1 MLAVVR
7 RRSLISFLPLSHD
20 RIEALVEASEG
31 LVSGPRLR
39 TSRATWERGRR
50 DIIFLMSENVYPDRS
65 HLPTSPG
72 VYIFKGSEGTVLYV
86 GKAKDIRSRV
96 ASYFSRSGDGRPKI
110 AELRGRIRQIDF
122 IATRTETEALILEA
136 NLIKRH
142 RPRFNAS
149 LRDDKSYPYIVVTLG
164 DEYPRVFATRSSHDP
179 RHRYFGP
186 FPSAGSV
193 HATLDVLNKTFPFR
207 KCRGPEP
214 GRRSGVPCL
223 NYHIG
228 RSVAPCI
235 GAVTK
240 EEYDAIIADVI
251 AFLEGRVDGL
261 IWERKAA
268 MRDAAQDMDF
278 ERAAKLR
285 DEISAL
291 QHVRDRQ
298 RATIAS
304 EDSFDAVGVHAEDES
319 ACVQI
324 FAVRDGQIVNRD
336 SFLLDNYGEAS
347 AESVA
352 LSFVPQ
358 YYDAAAVP
366 REVLVQA
373 EGPEEE
379 LATLAEYLSGLRST
393 RVEVRRPVRGDKRRI
408 LEMAIRNAA
417 LGLEHERALE
427 EARRNKVASTLDAL
441 REDLALPK
449 LPVRIEC
456 YDISNTMGTNSVAS
470 MVVFQGGRPAK
481 EEYRRFRIR
490 SVEGADDP
498 ASMAEVIRR
507 RLERLK
513 RGDEAFLPAP
523 DLILLDGGK
532 GQLSAVA
539 PVFQEFRVGEDLP
552 DIPLRSLAKRDE
564 EIFEPGRPEPVILER
579 NSPELHLLQRVRDE
593 AHRFANTYHRTVRT
607 KAMTASVLDELPGVG
622 PTRKK
627 RILDHFGTPEAF
639 LNASLEELETVP
651 GLPGRVAREVHARLH
666 R

>member
-1 MLAVVR
+1 
-7 RRSLISFLPLSHD
+7 
-20 RIEALVEASEG
+20 
-31 LVSGPRLR
+31 
-39 TSRATWERGRR
+39 
-50 DIIFLMSENVYPDRS
+50 MSENGYPDRS

-72 VYIFKGSEGTVLYV
+72 VYVFRDAGGTVLYV
-86 GKAKDIRSRV
+86 GKAKNIRSRV
-96 ASYFSRSGDGRPKI
+96 ASYFTRSGDGRPKI
-110 AELRGRIRQIDF
+110 GELRERVKQIDF
-122 IATRTETEALILEA
+122 IATSSETEALVLEA

-149 LRDDKSYPYIVVTLG
+149 LRDDKSYPYIVVTTG
-164 DEYPRVFATRSSHDP
+164 DEYPRVFATRSAHDP

-240 EEYDAIIADVI
+240 EEYDGIISDDI
-251 AFLEGRVDGL
+251 AFLEGRVDVL
-261 IWERKAA
+261 IRDREVRMREAA
-268 MRDAAQDMDF
+268 AGMDF

-285 DEISAL
+285 DEVNAL

-304 EDSFDAVGVHAEDES
+304 EDSFDAVGAYAEGEA
-319 ACVQI
+319 ACVQV

-336 SFLLDNYGEAS
+336 SFLLDNYGEQS
-347 AESVA
+347 AARVA

-358 YYDAAAVP
+358 YYGTATVP

-373 EGPEEE
+373 DEPEE
-379 LATLAEYLSGLRST
+379 LQTLSEHLSGLRGT
-393 RVEVRRPVRGDKRRI
+393 RVEVRRPQRGDKRRI
-408 LEMAIRNAA
+408 LEMAERNAE
-417 LGLEHERALE
+417 LGLEHERALD
-427 EARRNKVASTLDAL
+427 EARRNKVASTLDGL

-481 EEYRRFRIR
+481 SEYRKFKIR
-490 SVEGADDP
+490 TVEGADDF

-513 RGDEAFLPAP
+513 AGDEKFMPAP

-532 GQLSAVA
+532 GQLAAVMPVISELGVA
-539 PVFQEFRVGEDLP
+539 PDGELP
-552 DIPLRSLAKRDE
+552 DIPVRSLAKRDE
-564 EIFEPGRPEPVILER
+564 EVFQPGRPEPVILER
-579 NSPELHLLQRVRDE
+579 NSSELHLLQRVRDE
-593 AHRFANTYHRTVRT
+593 AHRFANTYHRKLRGQ
-607 KAMTASVLDELPGVG
+607 AMTASVLDELPGVG

-627 RILDHFGTPEAF
+627 KILEHFGTPDAF
-639 LNASLEELETVP
+639 LGASLEELEAVP

>member
-1 MLAVVR
+1 
-7 RRSLISFLPLSHD
+7 
-20 RIEALVEASEG
+20 
-31 LVSGPRLR
+31 
-39 TSRATWERGRR
+39 
-50 DIIFLMSENVYPDRS
+50 MSENGYPDRS
-65 HLPTSPG
+65 HLPTSSG
-72 VYIFKGSEGTVLYV
+72 VYIFKDAEGTVLYV
-86 GKAKDIRSRV
+86 GKAKNIRSRV
-96 ASYFSRSGDGRPKI
+96 ASYFTRSGDGRPKI
-110 AELRGRIRQIDF
+110 AELRGRVRQIDF
-122 IATRTETEALILEA
+122 IATRTETEALVLEA

-164 DEYPRVFATRSSHDP
+164 DEYPRVFATRASHDP

-261 IWERKAA
+261 IREREAA
-268 MRDAAQDMDF
+268 MREAAKDMDF

-285 DEISAL
+285 DELSAL

-298 RATIAS
+298 QATIAS
-304 EDSFDAVGVHAEDES
+304 EDSFDAVGAHAEGES
-319 ACVQI
+319 ACIQI

-336 SFLLDNYGEAS
+336 SFLLDNYGEAP

-352 LSFVPQ
+352 LSFIPQ
-358 YYDAAAVP
+358 YYDTAAVP
-366 REVLVQA
+366 REVLVQSEGSEEDLGTIA
-373 EGPEEE
+373 EH
-379 LATLAEYLSGLRST
+379 LSGLRGP
-393 RVEVRRPVRGDKRRI
+393 RVEVRRPQRGDKRRI
-408 LEMAIRNAA
+408 LEMAVRNAA
-417 LGLEHERALE
+417 LGLEHERVME
-427 EARRNKVASTLDAL
+427 EARRSRVASTLDGL
-441 REDLALPK
+441 REELALPK

-490 SVEGADDP
+490 TVEGADDP

-507 RLERLK
+507 RLERL
-513 RGDEAFLPAP
+513 RQEDEKFLPAP

-532 GQLSAVA
+532 GQLSAVT
-539 PVFQEFRVGEDLP
+539 PVFEEFNVGEDLP

-564 EIFEPGRPEPVILER
+564 EVFEPGRPEPVRLEP

-593 AHRFANTYHRTVRT
+593 AHRFANTYHRKLRGQ
-607 KAMTASVLDELPGVG
+607 AMTASVLDELPGVG
-622 PTRKK
+622 RTRKK
-627 RILDHFGTPEAF
+627 KILDHFGTPEAF
-639 LNASLEELETVP
+639 LNASLEELEAVP

>member
-1 MLAVVR
+1 
-7 RRSLISFLPLSHD
+7 
-20 RIEALVEASEG
+20 
-31 LVSGPRLR
+31 
-39 TSRATWERGRR
+39 
-50 DIIFLMSENVYPDRS
+50 MSENGFPDRS

-72 VYIFKGSEGTVLYV
+72 VYIFEDADDKVIYV
-86 GKAKDIRSRV
+86 GKAKNIRSRV
-96 ASYFSRSGDGRPKI
+96 ANYFTRSGDGRPKI
-110 AELRGRIRQIDF
+110 AELRERVSQIDF
-122 IATRTETEALILEA
+122 IVTESETEALVLEA

-149 LRDDKSYPYIVVTLG
+149 LKDDKSYPYIVVTTG
-164 DEYPRVFATRSSHDP
+164 DKFPRVYATRAAHDP

-228 RSVAPCI
+228 RSAAPCI

-240 EEYDAIIADVI
+240 EEYDGILADVI

-261 IWERKAA
+261 IRERESAMHEAA
-268 MRDAAQDMDF
+268 RNMDF

-285 DEISAL
+285 DELSAL
-291 QHVRDRQ
+291 SHVRDRQ
-298 RATIAS
+298 QATIAS
-304 EDSFDAVGVHAEDES
+304 EDSFDAVGAHTEGES

-324 FAVRDGQIVNRD
+324 FAVREGQIVNRD
-336 SFLLDNYGEAS
+336 SFLLDNYGEAP
-347 AESVA
+347 AERVA
-352 LSFVPQ
+352 LSFIPQ
-358 YYDAAAVP
+358 YYGTAAVP
-366 REVLVQA
+366 REVLVQS
-373 EGPEEE
+373 EEE
-379 LATLAEYLSGLRST
+379 LATLAEHLSDLRGT
-393 RVEVRRPVRGDKRRI
+393 RVEVRRPFRGDKRRI
-408 LEMAIRNAA
+408 LEMAVRNAG
-417 LGLEHERALE
+417 LGLEHERVLE
-427 EARRNKVASTLDAL
+427 EARRNKVASTLDGL
-441 REDLALPK
+441 REDLALPA

-481 EEYRRFRIR
+481 GEYRRLRIR
-490 SVEGADDP
+490 AAEGADDFP
-498 ASMAEVIRR
+498 GMGEGIRG

-513 RGDEAFLPAP
+513 RGDEKFLPAP

-532 GQLSAVA
+532 GQLSAVT
-539 PVFQEFRVGEDLP
+539 PVFQEFRVGKDLP

-564 EIFEPGRPEPVILER
+564 EVFEPGRPEPVTLGR

-593 AHRFANTYHRTVRT
+593 AHRFANTYHRQVRGR
-607 KAMTASVLDELPGVG
+607 AMTASVLDELPGVG
-622 PTRKK
+622 PTRRK
-627 RILDHFGTPEAF
+627 RILEHFGTPDAF
-639 LNASLEELETVP
+639 LNASLEELEAVP
-651 GLPGRVAREVHARLH
+651 GLPGRVAREVYARLH

>member
-1 MLAVVR
+1 
-7 RRSLISFLPLSHD
+7 
-20 RIEALVEASEG
+20 
-31 LVSGPRLR
+31 
-39 TSRATWERGRR
+39 
-50 DIIFLMSENVYPDRS
+50 MSENGYPDRS

-72 VYIFKGSEGTVLYV
+72 VYIFKDAESTVLYV
-86 GKAKDIRSRV
+86 GKAKNIRSRV
-96 ASYFSRSGDGRPKI
+96 ASYFTRSGDGRPKI
-110 AELRGRIRQIDF
+110 SELRGRVRQIDF
-122 IATRTETEALILEA
+122 IATSTETEALVLEA

-164 DEYPRVFATRSSHDP
+164 DKYPRVFATRSSHEP

-240 EEYDAIIADVI
+240 EEYDKIVADVV

-261 IWERKAA
+261 IREREAA
-268 MRDAAQDMDF
+268 MREAAKTMDF

-298 RATIAS
+298 QATIAS
-304 EDSFDAVGVHAEDES
+304 EDSFDAVGAHAEGES

-336 SFLLDNYGEAS
+336 SFLLDNYGEAP
-347 AESVA
+347 AESVT
-352 LSFVPQ
+352 LSFIPQ
-358 YYDAAAVP
+358 YYGTAAVP
-366 REVLVQA
+366 REVLVQSGEA
-373 EGPEEE
+373 GEE
-379 LATLAEYLSGLRST
+379 LATLAEHLSELRGT
-393 RVEVRRPVRGDKRRI
+393 RVEVRSPQRGDKRRI
-408 LEMAIRNAA
+408 LEMAVRNAG

-427 EARRNKVASTLDAL
+427 EARRSKVASTLDAL

-456 YDISNTMGTNSVAS
+456 YDISNTLGTNSVAS

-481 EEYRRFRIR
+481 GEYRRFRIR
-490 SVEGADDP
+490 TVEGADDP

-513 RGDEAFLPAP
+513 ANDEKFMPAP

-532 GQLSAVA
+532 GQLSAVI
-539 PVFQEFRVGEDLP
+539 PVMEEMGVASELP

-564 EIFEPGRPEPVILER
+564 EVFQPGRPEPVVLER

-593 AHRFANTYHRTVRT
+593 AHRFANTYHRKLRGQ
-607 KAMTASVLDELPGVG
+607 AMTASVLDELPGVG

-627 RILDHFGTPEAF
+627 KIMEHFGTPDAF
-639 LNASLEELETVP
+639 LNASLEELEAVP
-651 GLPGRVAREVHARLH
+651 GLPGKVAREVHARLH

>member
-1 MLAVVR
+1 M
-7 RRSLISFLPLSHD
+7 
-20 RIEALVEASEG
+20 
-31 LVSGPRLR
+31 
-39 TSRATWERGRR
+39 
-50 DIIFLMSENVYPDRS
+50 MSQNGYPDRS

-72 VYIFKGSEGTVLYV
+72 VYMFKDAEGVVLYV
-86 GKAKDIRSRV
+86 GKAKNIRSRV
-96 ASYFSRSGDGRPKI
+96 ASYFTSSGDGRPKI
-110 AELRGRIRQIDF
+110 AELRDRVRQIDF
-122 IATRTETEALILEA
+122 IATRTETEALVLEA

-186 FPSAGSV
+186 FPSASSV

-235 GAVTK
+235 GAVTR
-240 EEYDAIIADVI
+240 EEYDKIIADVI

-261 IWERKAA
+261 IRAREAG
-268 MRDAAQDMDF
+268 MREVAKQMDF

-291 QHVRDRQ
+291 HHVRDRQ
-298 RATIAS
+298 QATIAS
-304 EDSFDAVGVHAEDES
+304 EDSFDAVGAHAEGES

-336 SFLLDNYGEAS
+336 SFLLDNYGEAP

-352 LSFVPQ
+352 LSFIPQ
-358 YYDAAAVP
+358 YYGTATVP
-366 REVLVQA
+366 REVLVQS
-373 EGPEEE
+373 EEHEAE
-379 LATLAEYLSGLRST
+379 LATLAEHLSEVRAT
-393 RVEVRRPVRGDKRRI
+393 RVEVRRPSRGDKRRI
-408 LEMAIRNAA
+408 LEMAVRNAG

-427 EARRNKVASTLDAL
+427 EARRNKVASTLDGL
-441 REDLALPK
+441 REELALPK
-449 LPVRIEC
+449 IPVRIEC

-481 EEYRRFRIR
+481 GEYRRFRIR
-490 SVEGADDP
+490 TVEGADDP

-507 RLERLK
+507 RLERL
-513 RGDEAFLPAP
+513 RANDEKFMPAP

-532 GQLSAVA
+532 GQLSSVI
-539 PVFQEFRVGEDLP
+539 PVLEELGVGEELP

-564 EIFEPGRPEPVILER
+564 EIFEPGRPESVRLER
-579 NSPELHLLQRVRDE
+579 DSPELHLLQRVRDE
-593 AHRFANTYHRTVRT
+593 AHRFANTYHRKLRGQ
-607 KAMTASVLDELPGVG
+607 AMTASVLDELPGVG

-627 RILDHFGTPEAF
+627 KILDYFGTPEAF
-639 LNASLEELETVP
+639 LDASLEELESVP

>member
-1 MLAVVR
+1 M
-7 RRSLISFLPLSHD
+7 P
-20 RIEALVEASEG
+20 
-31 LVSGPRLR
+31 
-39 TSRATWERGRR
+39 
-50 DIIFLMSENVYPDRS
+50 ENGFPDRS

-72 VYIFKGSEGTVLYV
+72 VYIFEDVDEKVIYV
-86 GKAKDIRSRV
+86 GKAKNIRSRV
-96 ASYFSRSGDGRPKI
+96 ANYFTRSGDGRPKI
-110 AELRGRIRQIDF
+110 AELRERVRQIDF
-122 IATRTETEALILEA
+122 ISTTSETEALVLEA

-149 LRDDKSYPYIVVTLG
+149 LKDDKSYPYIVVTTG

-240 EEYDAIIADVI
+240 AEYDGIIAEVVS
-251 AFLEGRVDGL
+251 FLEGQV
-261 IWERKAA
+261 
-268 MRDAAQDMDF
+268 
-278 ERAAKLR
+278 
-285 DEISAL
+285 
-291 QHVRDRQ
+291 
-298 RATIAS
+298 
-304 EDSFDAVGVHAEDES
+304 
-319 ACVQI
+319 
-324 FAVRDGQIVNRD
+324 VNRD
-336 SFLLDNYGEAS
+336 SFLLNNYGEEA

-352 LSFVPQ
+352 LKFVPQ
-358 YYDAAAVP
+358 YYDNAPVP
-366 REVLVQA
+366 REVLVQSG
-373 EGPEEE
+373 EDEE
-379 LATLAEYLSGLRST
+379 TLRPLREHLSEVRGT
-393 RVEVRRPVRGDKRRI
+393 RVDVRRPQRGDKRRV
-408 LEMAIRNAA
+408 LENAVRNAE
-417 LGLEHERALE
+417 LGLAHEKMLD
-427 EARRNKVASTLDAL
+427 EARRNQVAQTLDTL
-441 REDLALPK
+441 REELALPK

-481 EEYRRFRIR
+481 SEYRRFRIR
-490 SVEGADDP
+490 TVEGADDP

-513 RGDEAFLPAP
+513 ENDEKFAQVP

-532 GQLSAVA
+532 GQLSAVV
-539 PVFQEFRVGEDLP
+539 PVFGELKVGTELP
-552 DIPLRSLAKRDE
+552 DVPLRSLAKRDE

-593 AHRFANTYHRTVRT
+593 AHRFANTYHRKLRG
-607 KAMTASVLDELPGVG
+607 AQMTRSVLDELPGVG

-627 RILDHFGTPEAF
+627 KILEHFGTPEAF
-639 LNASLEELETVP
+639 LDASLEELEAVP
-651 GLPGRVAREVHARLH
+651 GLPERVARAVHARLH

>member
-1 MLAVVR
+1 
-7 RRSLISFLPLSHD
+7 
-20 RIEALVEASEG
+20 
-31 LVSGPRLR
+31 
-39 TSRATWERGRR
+39 
-50 DIIFLMSENVYPDRS
+50 MSENGYPDRS
-65 HLPTSPG
+65 HLPTSSG
-72 VYIFKGSEGTVLYV
+72 VYIFKDADGTVLYV
-86 GKAKDIRSRV
+86 GKAKNIRSRV
-96 ASYFSRSGDGRPKI
+96 ASYFTRSGDGRPKI
-110 AELRGRIRQIDF
+110 AELRERVRQIDF
-122 IATRTETEALILEA
+122 IATRTETEALVLEA
-136 NLIKRH
+136 NLIKRN

-164 DEYPRVFATRSSHDP
+164 DEYPRVFATRGAHDP

-240 EEYDAIIADVI
+240 EEYDRVIADVI

-261 IWERKAA
+261 IRERESA
-268 MRDAAQDMDF
+268 MREAARNMDF

-285 DEISAL
+285 DELSAL
-291 QHVRDRQ
+291 SHVRDRQ
-298 RATIAS
+298 QATIAS
-304 EDSFDAVGVHAEDES
+304 EDSFDAVGAHAEGES

-336 SFLLDNYGEAS
+336 SFLLDNYGEVP

-352 LSFVPQ
+352 LSFIPQ
-358 YYDAAAVP
+358 YYDTAAVP

-379 LATLAEYLSGLRST
+379 LAMRAEYLSEQRGT
-393 RVEVRRPVRGDKRRI
+393 RVEVRRPARGDKRRI
-408 LEMAIRNAA
+408 LEMAVRNAE
-417 LGLEHERALE
+417 LGLEHERALD
-427 EARRNKVASTLDAL
+427 EARRGRIASTLDGL
-441 REDLALPK
+441 REELALPR

-481 EEYRRFRIR
+481 GEYRRFKIR
-490 SVEGADDP
+490 GVEGADDP

-507 RLERLK
+507 RLERL
-513 RGDEAFLPAP
+513 RQGDERFLPAP
-523 DLILLDGGK
+523 DLIVLDGGK
-532 GQLSAVA
+532 TQLSAVT
-539 PVFQEFRVGEDLP
+539 PVFEEFGVGENLP

-564 EIFEPGRPEPVILER
+564 EVFQPGRPEPVMLER

-593 AHRFANTYHRTVRT
+593 AHRFANTYHRNVRGR
-607 KAMTASVLDELPGVG
+607 AMTASVLDELPGVG

-627 RILDHFGTPEAF
+627 RILEHFGTPEAF
-639 LNASLEELETVP
+639 LNASLEELEAVP
-651 GLPGRVAREVHARLH
+651 GLPGRVAREVHTRLH